1 MKIYLPF
8 IFETLQKPWF
18 SDETRYLGHLET
30 IEWGC
35 FLYESGDGIIKKGS
49 AIFVGAELAEW
60 VNVMNQWWMYFLAQF
75 LGILGSKG
83 IATQISGGFTHLH
96 TVFPGWFQ
104 DDASGFPTFL
114 PFFGAAF
121 KENLWNT
128 WLKAMEL
135 KESGCRNVL
144 FFYCQMF
151 GMLGYHRDLPIRNC
165 DSVIKQM
172 VTGDIWGYNGI

>member
-49 AIFVGAELAEW
+49 AIFVGAELAEC
-60 VNVMNQWWMYFLAQF
+60 FLAQF

-121 KENLWNT
+121 KENL
-128 WLKAMEL
+128 
-135 KESGCRNVL
+135 
-144 FFYCQMF
+144 
-151 GMLGYHRDLPIRNC
+151 
-165 DSVIKQM
+165 
-172 VTGDIWGYNGI
+172 